1 MRPTHVIVQ
10 TTLLATCGLLVGCQE
25 PTDGAGGAGAPIET
39 TQEAI
44 IPGGTPGA
52 ALIGRSEVAQAQHC
66 QMSDIL
72 AITNALRRFQA
83 AFTCGDNLFSDKFNE
98 LDGSGAN
105 VGDGRRYTRFPR
117 ADLKGTGAWFNH
129 TPARAT
135 GPNAQSCSDC
145 HAKPFDDGG
154 GDIATN
160 AVRDPERL
168 GNLAHFIERQTPALM
183 GLGAEQRLAEEM
195 TATLQSAIASARA
208 AAVSSGTTRTVNLNA
223 KGVSFGTI
231 VVAPNAANDDTS
243 GVVGIDT
250 DFIIKPFEWKGV
262 VTFVR
267 DFVRGAGHNEL
278 GMQGVEI
285 AGVGVD
291 GDFDGVVNELGYGDI
306 GTMAAYMATQARP
319 VTLTELAAAGLIT
332 STLAPPGLPT
342 LTAADI
348 ASINR
353 GSTLFTSTGCATCHI
368 PSLTLNN
375 PVFTEPSQ
383 SAAYRDSSFAG
394 NVNPVSVGVDPAN
407 PIRANL
413 ITDIVDN
420 MNIPLPNG
428 GTASFGGLQANGTGG
443 ANVRIFSD
451 LKRHDMGTGLAEP
464 VGENGVAPSV
474 FITRGLWGVGV
485 TAPYMHDGR
494 ATTLMSAILEHG
506 GEATTAKN
514 NAQAL
519 TTAQQTDLVNFLKNL
534 VLLDPNNNQAV
545 TGGSGGG
552 GGNVSATIATQ
563 TDWGAGYCQV
573 LTVTNNTTATIAG
586 WSVVVNIGASTITQL
601 WNGTFSPSTG
611 TVTISSQF
619 AWQALDPGAST
630 AQTGFCANR
639 NVANNG
645 AIGTVISA
653 SGH

>member
-1 MRPTHVIVQ
+1 
-10 TTLLATCGLLVGCQE
+10 
-25 PTDGAGGAGAPIET
+25 
-39 TQEAI
+39 
-44 IPGGTPGA
+44 
-52 ALIGRSEVAQAQHC
+52 
-66 QMSDIL
+66 
-72 AITNALRRFQA
+72 
-83 AFTCGDNLFSDKFNE
+83 
-98 LDGSGAN
+98 
-105 VGDGRRYTRFPR
+105 
-117 ADLKGTGAWFNH
+117 
-129 TPARAT
+129 
-135 GPNAQSCSDC
+135 
-145 HAKPFDDGG
+145 
-154 GDIATN
+154 
-160 AVRDPERL
+160 
-168 GNLAHFIERQTPALM
+168 M

-195 TATLQSAIASARA
+195 TATLQGAIATARA
-208 AAVSSGTTRTVNLNA
+208 NAVRTGTNQTLNLSA
-223 KGVSFGTI
+223 KGVSFGTLI
-231 VVAPNAANDDTS
+231 VAANSDNDNS
-243 GVVGIDT
+243 AGVQGIDT
-250 DFIIKPFEWKGV
+250 DFVVKPFEWKGV
-262 VTFVR
+262 TVFVR

-278 GMQGVEI
+278 GMQAVEI

-306 GTMAAYMATQARP
+306 STMAAYMATQARP
-319 VTLTELAAAGLIT
+319 VRLTELAAAGLIT
-332 STLAPPGLPT
+332 STVAPPGLPT
-342 LTAADI
+342 LTSADL

-353 GSTLFTSTGCATCHI
+353 GQGLFTTAGCATCHI

-383 SAAYRDSSFAG
+383 SAAYRDATFAG

-420 MNIPLPNG
+420 MNIPLPG
-428 GTASFGGLQANGTGG
+428 GGSASFGGLEPNGTGG
-443 ANVRIFSD
+443 ATVRIFSD

-464 VGENGVAPSV
+464 VGENGVPGNV
-474 FITRGLWGVGV
+474 FVTRGLWGVGS

-506 GEATTAKN
+506 GEAATARSN
-514 NAQAL
+514 VQAL
-519 TTAQQTDLVNFLKNL
+519 TAAQQTDLVNFLKNL
-534 VLLDPNNNQAV
+534 VLLDPNNNTAV
-545 TGGSGGG
+545 TGGNGGG

-645 AIGTVISA
+645 AIGSVVSA

>member
-1 MRPTHVIVQ
+1 MRSTNVIVQ
-10 TTLLATCGLLVGCQE
+10 SALLLTAGLLVGCQDQTE
-25 PTDGAGGAGAPIET
+25 VAGVEG

-44 IPGGTPGA
+44 VIPGQTPGA
-52 ALIGRSEVAQAQHC
+52 SLIGSTEVAQAQHC

-72 AITNALRRFQA
+72 AITNALQRFQA
-83 AFTCGDNLFSDKFNE
+83 AFDCGDHLFSDKFNE
-98 LDGSGAN
+98 IDGSGAN

-117 ADLKGTGAWFNH
+117 ADLNGTGAWFNH

-145 HAKPFDDGG
+145 HNRPFDDGG
-154 GDIATN
+154 GDISSD

-168 GNLAHFIERQTPALM
+168 ANLAHFIERQTPALF

-195 TATLQSAIASARA
+195 TVALQASIATARTN
-208 AAVSSGTTRTVNLNA
+208 AVRTGTVQNINLTA
-223 KGVSFGTI
+223 KGVSFGTLG
-231 VVAPNAANDDTS
+231 VAPVAANDITD

-250 DFIIKPFEWKGV
+250 DFVVKPFEWKGV

-291 GDFDGVVNELGYGDI
+291 GDFDGVANELGYGDI
-306 GTMAAYMATQARP
+306 GTLAAYMATQARP
-319 VTLTELAAAGLIT
+319 VRLTELAAAGLIT
-332 STLAPPGLPT
+332 STVAPPGLPT

-375 PVFTEPSQ
+375 PMFTEPSQ
-383 SAAYRDSSFAG
+383 VAAYRDATFAG
-394 NVNPVSVGVDPAN
+394 GVNPVSVGVDPAN

-420 MNIPLPNG
+420 MNIALPNG
-428 GTASFGGLQANGTGG
+428 GTASFGGLESNGAGG
-443 ANVRIFSD
+443 AIVRIFSD
-451 LKRHDMGTGLAEP
+451 LKRHDMGPGLAEP
-464 VGENGVAPSV
+464 VGENGVASNV
-474 FITRGLWGVGV
+474 FMTRGLWGVGV

-506 GEATTAKN
+506 GEATTARN

-519 TTAQQTDLVNFLKNL
+519 SAGSQTDLVNFLKNL
-534 VLLDPNNNQAV
+534 VLLDPENNTAV
-545 TGGSGGG
+545 TGGNGGGNGGG
-552 GGNVSATIATQ
+552 GAVTATIATQ

-573 LTVTNNTTATIAG
+573 LTVTNNTTATVAA

-619 AWQALDPGAST
+619 AWQALAPGANT

-645 AIGTVISA
+645 AIGSVVSA

>member
-1 MRPTHVIVQ
+1 MRSTHVIFQ
-10 TTLLATCGLLVGCQE
+10 TALLLSAGLLIGCQE
-25 PTDGAGGAGAPIET
+25 PTDGATEATQT

-52 ALIGRSEVAQAQHC
+52 TLIGRTEVAQAQHC
-66 QMSDIL
+66 QMSTIL
-72 AITNALRRFQA
+72 AITNPLQRFQA
-83 AFTCGDNLFSDKFNE
+83 AFDCGDALFSTQFNE
-98 LDGSGAN
+98 IDGSGAN

-145 HAKPFDDGG
+145 HSKPFDDGG
-154 GDIATN
+154 GGINSD

-168 GNLAHFIERQTPALM
+168 GNLAHFIERQTPALF

-195 TATLQSAIASARA
+195 TQALQASIATARTN
-208 AAVSSGTTRTVNLNA
+208 AVRTGTVQNITLTA
-223 KGVSFGTI
+223 KGINFGTMG
-231 VVAPNAANDDTS
+231 VAPVAANDNLS
-243 GVVGIDT
+243 GVQGVDT
-250 DFIIKPFEWKGV
+250 DFVIKPFEWKGV

-319 VTLTELAAAGLIT
+319 VRLTELASAGLIT
-332 STLAPPGLPT
+332 STVAPPGLPT
-342 LTAADI
+342 LTSADI

-353 GSTLFTSTGCATCHI
+353 GSALFTSTGCATCHT

-383 SAAYRDSSFAG
+383 VAAYRDATFAG

-413 ITDIVDN
+413 ITDMVDN
-420 MNIPLPNG
+420 MNIPLPQG
-428 GTASFGGLQANGTGG
+428 GSASFGGLESNGAGG
-443 ANVRIFSD
+443 AIVRIFSD
-451 LKRHDMGTGLAEP
+451 LKRHDMGPGLAEP

-474 FITRGLWGVGV
+474 FMTRGLWGVGV

-506 GEATTAKN
+506 GEATTARN

-519 TTAQQTDLVNFLKNL
+519 SAASQTDLVNFLKNL
-534 VLLDPNNNQAV
+534 VLLDPENNTAV
-545 TGGSGGG
+545 AGGNGGG
-552 GGNVSATIATQ
+552 GGTVSATIAVQ

-573 LTVTNNTTATIAG
+573 LTVTNNTTATVAA
-586 WSVVVNIGASTITQL
+586 WSVVVNVGASTITQL
-601 WNGTFSPSTG
+601 WNGTFSPATG
-611 TVTISSQF
+611 TVTISSEF
-619 AWQALDPGAST
+619 SWQALAPGAST

-653 SGH
+653 SGQ